1 MIIEEG
7 IMNFWAMVG
16 ALGAFTCSF
25 SLLLIKIIEKIKDRR
40 Y

>member
-1 MIIEEG
+1 MFIEEG

-16 ALGAFTCSF
+16 ALGAFSCS
-25 SLLLIKIIEKIKDRR
+25 LTLLIIKIYEKLKDGS